1 MDAGE
6 SCFAIW
12 EQTMTM
18 SNRILKTIASTALV
32 AGIGAT
38 SMAANAGQVL
48 SAPTVKS
55 AITLDG
61 QTGDWNSVPGI
72 TVALAGEGRV
82 QSVEMK
88 AAVHGDTIYVL
99 AVWNDTTQDILHKPY
114 KWDDAEGKYRRTKQF
129 EDRFAIS
136 LKMSGDFSANKID
149 GSAFEADVWHWKAS
163 RSNPAGIAHD
173 KMWKVSKEP
182 FPRAKQF
189 KISNG
194 KTVYLARRSDKG
206 DRLYKPSSYETKQ
219 NTVMPRY
226 VVNLSPK
233 GSIADVRAKGVWRDG
248 RWFLEL
254 ARKLNTGHTDDAVIA
269 AKGTIEIAVA
279 AFNGVDGRRHS
290 VSEKMMLR
298 TGGRGMRQQTQQ

>member
-1 MDAGE
+1 
-6 SCFAIW
+6 
-12 EQTMTM
+12 MTI
-18 SNRILKTIASTALV
+18 SSRIFKIIASTALV
-32 AGIGAT
+32 AGIGTT
-38 SMAANAGQVL
+38 SMSANAGQVL

-55 AITLDG
+55 PITLDG

-72 TVALAGEGRV
+72 TVALSGKGGV

-99 AVWNDTTQDILHKPY
+99 AVWDDATQDILHKPY
-114 KWDDAEGKYRRTKQF
+114 KWDDARGKYRRTKQL
-129 EDRFAIS
+129 EDRLAIS

-163 RSNPAGIAHD
+163 RSNPAGVAHD
-173 KMWKVSKEP
+173 KMWKVSGNP

-189 KISNG
+189 KMANG

-206 DRLYKPSSYETKQ
+206 DRLYQPSSYDTKQ
-219 NTVMPRY
+219 KAVMPRY

-254 ARKLNTGHTDDAVIA
+254 ARKLNTGHADDAVIS
-269 AKGTIEIAVA
+269 AKGAIEIAVA
-279 AFNGVDGRRHS
+279 AFNGVDGRHHS
-290 VSEKMMLR
+290 VSEQMTLQ
-298 TGGRGMRQQTQQ
+298 TGGRGMRQQAQQ